1 MSNEPGTDAA
11 TVDAWLGKLPANV
24 RIALGEPLRGF
35 VEAIIQHERAR
46 CVAVLHVGG
55 RYHRSKVAEAES
67 AIAAGIAQGGSVAE
81 LAVAR
86 TSQIAC
92 VQALET
98 AARAVGASPGSC
110 AKCGGARVV
119 PAAIV
124 LAGGQ
129 KPLVPCQACAVTP
142 PVNGTTGAVV
152 TPIRPAAT

>member
-11 TVDAWLGKLPANV
+11 TVDEWMGKLPANL
-24 RIALGEPLRGF
+24 RIALGPALRGF

-46 CVAVLHVGG
+46 CVAVLKVGG

-67 AIAAGIAQGGSVAE
+67 AIAAGIAQGASVAE

-86 TSQIAC
+86 ASQIAC
-92 VQALET
+92 IQAMET
-98 AARAVGASPGSC
+98 AARAVGASPGAC
-110 AKCGGARVV
+110 TKCGGWRLV

-142 PVNGTTGAVV
+142 PVNGTNGAIV